1 MNASLL
7 RIDLH
12 LHTSASDG
20 SLAPDALVAAA
31 IAGKL
36 DVISITDHDTADG
49 VRPAQDVAQGRIRI
63 IPGIEISSTFAG
75 LDLHILGYG
84 IDHETDVIREYTLHA
99 RARRGDRIR
108 GMIERLGALG
118 VTISY
123 EEVVATAGKAP
134 VNLGRPHLA
143 QALLRRGHVQTFA
156 EAFDRYLG
164 DGGPACLPIELVT
177 PREAIDMIHQAGGIA
192 VWAHPPVDVFRRE
205 IDHFTASGLDGIEC
219 HRPRNTPEERAALLA
234 VAERLDLI
242 PTGGSD
248 WHGTWH
254 GSIGDFCV
262 GSDQMQKFLLR
273 LG

>member
-1 MNASLL
+1 VNPSLL

-31 IAGKL
+31 VAGKL
-36 DVISITDHDTADG
+36 DVISVTDHDTADG
-49 VRPAQDVAQGRIRI
+49 VQPAQETAGDRVRV

-84 IDHETDVIREYTLHA
+84 IDYEADVIRSYTLHA

-108 GMIERLGALG
+108 GMIERLSALG
-118 VTISY
+118 VTVSY
-123 EEVVATAGKAP
+123 EEVLATAGKQP

-143 QALLRRGHVQTFA
+143 QAMLKRGQVQTFA

-177 PREAIDMIHQAGGIA
+177 PREAIDLIHSAGGIA
-192 VWAHPPVDVFRRE
+192 VWAHPPADVLRRE
-205 IDHFTASGLDGIEC
+205 IDHFAAWGLDGLEC
-219 HRPRNTPEERAALLA
+219 YRPRNTPEERASLLA
-234 VAERLDLI
+234 LADRMNLI

-248 WHGTWH
+248 WHGIWH
-254 GSIGDFCV
+254 GAIGDFCI
-262 GSDQMQKFLLR
+262 GSEQVQKLLLR